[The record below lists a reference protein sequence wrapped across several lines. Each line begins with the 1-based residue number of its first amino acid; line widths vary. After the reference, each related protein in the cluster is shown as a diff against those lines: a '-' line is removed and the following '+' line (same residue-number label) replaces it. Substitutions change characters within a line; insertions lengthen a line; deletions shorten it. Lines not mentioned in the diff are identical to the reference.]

1 MACSVAARKRAGSNH
16 SDQPV
21 IHTLRPRQTQAI
33 ADLQQVYSAG
43 ARAPVLVAP
52 TGFGKTATAVDIVR
66 KAWARGR
73 SVWFL
78 AHLDEILADTAN
90 RLGEAGLSFGR
101 IQPGFGRDYHHQ
113 IQAVSVF
120 TAVNRLDLP
129 WPDFIIIDECHLAVA
144 PSYIQLIERLSRPFL
159 LGLTGTPQ
167 RRDGQPLAR
176 VFDRLVLTCSTAEL
190 VGEGLL
196 SPVRLFRP
204 QASNAMGSAIV
215 GDALEHW
222 QRRCH
227 DRRGVLFCRS
237 VEQAE
242 AVAERWRQAG
252 YRALAVAGTSPKGQR
267 RAAVD
272 GLRNGDLDVVACVD
286 LWIAGVDI
294 PEISAISW
302 LRRTTSLVTWRQ
314 GNGRGMRIA
323 DGKEDLIIHDHANNR
338 HQLGHPLDEPDWSLE
353 GWAERRPPK
362 AFPVRECP
370 SCYVCLPGGTREC
383 PECGHEFRIVSRQ
396 PQQIAGELVED
407 VPSEGPSFNDRRA
420 AARGFDEL
428 VALGRA
434 HGMVNPEGWA
444 RKVMAARGQ
453 KRRVAA

>member
-1 MACSVAARKRAGSNH
+1 VT
-16 SDQPV
+16 
-21 IHTLRPRQTQAI
+21 HTLRPRQTQAI
-33 ADLQQVYSAG
+33 ADLQRAYSDG

-66 KAWARGR
+66 MAWARGR

-78 AHLDEILADTAN
+78 AHLDEILTDTAN
-90 RLGEAGLSFGR
+90 RLEEAGLPFGR
-101 IQPGFGRDYHHQ
+101 IQPGFDRDYHQQ
-113 IQAVSVF
+113 IQVVSVW

-129 WPDFIIIDECHLAVA
+129 PADFIIIDECHLAVA
-144 PSYIQLIERLSRPFL
+144 PSYMAVVERAGNPFL

-176 VFDRLVLTCSTAEL
+176 LFDRLVLTCSTAEL

-204 QASNAMGSAIV
+204 QATNLMGSAIV

-237 VEQAE
+237 VDEAR
-242 AVAERWRQAG
+242 AVAKRWHQAG
-252 YRALAVAGTSPKGQR
+252 YRAVAVSGTSPKAER

-272 GLRNGDLDVVACVD
+272 GLRSGDLDAVACVD

-294 PEISAISW
+294 RQISAISW
-302 LRRTTSLVTWRQ
+302 LRKTTSLVTWRQ
-314 GNGRGMRIA
+314 GNGRGMRID
-323 DGKEDLIIHDHANNR
+323 DGKTDLIIHDHAGNR
-338 HQLGHPLDEPDWSLE
+338 HRLGHPLDEPDWSLE

-370 SCYVCLPGGTREC
+370 QCFVCLPGGTREC
-383 PECGHEFRIVSRQ
+383 PECGHEFRIVSRKPRQ
-396 PQQIAGELVED
+396 VAGELVED
-407 VPSEGPSFNDRRA
+407 APSEGPSFAEERSGAQGLEDLIRIGHRR
-420 AARGFDEL
+420 
-428 VALGRA
+428 
-434 HGMVNPEGWA
+434 GMANPRGWA
-444 RKVMAARGQ
+444 MNVLKARQ
-453 KRRVAA
+453 VKMRQRRRVAA